1 MGSNDRF
8 EVRKNFRK
16 LVEVISNHWDEPVE
30 YLCQDLSPRGA
41 FLKTN
46 FPLCIGESVLVSFT
60 LPGVKDDFNLF
71 GTVTR
76 VDMPRRSNDWG
87 STGMGVEFTGI
98 SPKERFLVRQGLRK
112 TPPPL
117 PFQVRLQSRGVSR
130 AA

>member
-8 EVRKNFRK
+8 EIRKNVRK
-16 LVEVISNHWDEPVE
+16 LVEVISDHWDQPVE

-46 FPLCIGESVLVSFT
+46 FPLCTGENVLLTFS
-60 LPGVKDDFNLF
+60 LPGIMDEFNLF
-71 GTVTR
+71 GRVTR
-76 VDMPRRSNDWG
+76 VDMPRRKNDWG
-87 STGMGVEFTGI
+87 PAGMGIEFTAT
-98 SPKERFLVRQGLRK
+98 SPKERFLLRQGLRK

-117 PFQVRLQSRGVSR
+117 PFQVRLKHASRK